1 MESCFWEQAT
11 KKHLLLV
18 CLAHVYLKIQRPAF
32 PFTCSETK
40 AHNVSVDG
48 SQRAHP
54 KSKDKF
60 PFQMP
65 SDTVRHT
72 HRDTVFMHM
81 PCVCVVHS
89 PAIRSQLHR
98 CFCNGELIPVSVC
111 VESGFWI
118 SHPPQPLQNP
128 PPLKEQPTGD
138 TCNVTC
144 TATLNTSTW
153 PNTRAQAQIS
163 MYD

>member
-1 MESCFWEQAT
+1 MPTEDNGISLLRTAD

-18 CLAHVYLKIQRPAF
+18 CLAHVYLKMQRPAF
-32 PFTCSETK
+32 PLICSETK
-40 AHNVSVDG
+40 AHNVSADG

-60 PFQMP
+60 PFQMS

-111 VESGFWI
+111 VESGFSGSLTLPNLCRTLHRSRNSPPETHAM
-118 SHPPQPLQNP
+118 SHVPPH
-128 PPLKEQPTGD
+128 
-138 TCNVTC
+138 
-144 TATLNTSTW
+144 
-153 PNTRAQAQIS
+153 
-163 MYD
+163 